1 MVWILPVQSHL
12 VNSEFDDF
20 ECENDGEVVVKWVA
34 RRGCAHVI
42 LDVHYLGLELSE
54 LGQISGGSGAQ
65 NPTCCV

>member
-1 MVWILPVQSHL
+1 MLWILPVQSPL
-12 VNSEFDDF
+12 VNSEFRDF
-20 ECENDGEVVVKWVA
+20 ECENCGAVVVKWVA

-54 LGQISGGSGAQ
+54 LGISGGSGAQ